1 MELTIKEMI
10 LFLKVKEKINRKRS
24 HFRTFLGG
32 KGYEERPYF
41 TCPCCLKVCKSYLVK
56 EMNHI
61 KLYGISVEERKSLRL
76 NYGVKTNLFS

>member
-41 TCPCCLKVCKSYLVK
+41 TCPGCFKSCKSLSWR

-61 KLYGISVEERKSLRL
+61 KLCGISAEERKSLRS
-76 NYGVKTNLFS
+76 NYGIKTK